1 MDSIIKSAENA
12 MDKYTTY
19 RALTGRHK
27 LAMKNGFYFE
37 ALLIDY
43 AVLEDRL
50 TSFLWYSGVTPSAE
64 TLSLGCSG
72 NKADLER
79 IFIENTDKSKAPKKI
94 NSISVKIATVRALIS
109 FAEKPYDGQSRYSK
123 LLYDA
128 LNTIELDK
136 LSETLDGVDRW
147 RGYRNEVIHAAM
159 KKNVFSLYEELESN
173 AQLGMDYAR
182 IIDNAVKKLKG
193 RPAIR
198 KSVKMPSRKDG

>member
-50 TSFLWYSGVTPSAE
+50 TSFLWYSGVTP
-64 TLSLGCSG
+64 TVGKLSFGGRG
-72 NKADLER
+72 NKDDLKS
-79 IFIENTDKSKAPKKI
+79 IFSEFSGKEDTTPKLRNISGKIE
-94 NSISVKIATVRALIS
+94 TVRALIA
-109 FAEKPYDGQSRYSK
+109 FAKKPYYGQSSYSK

-159 KKNVFSLYEELESN
+159 KKNVCSLYEELESN